1 MSPESVLTTHPSQK
15 SELLIMKEILFQ
27 DNKAEDLP
35 YCWNGCFI
43 TFKHLTT
50 QYIPN
55 HCVIYLRFMYKHFKL
70 HSKRLFRKLCINSPR
85 LSIDTTCELYSN
97 RLCCG
102 SWGQKAKLQMLIE
115 PWSLLNSR
123 REVFLAGGIHHP
135 LACDTSLQS
144 LTPLLLLLFFL
155 PLLSFIRILL
165 LDF

>member
-123 REVFLAGGIHHP
+123 RSFPCWWHPSSFGLWHITAISDTTFTSAFL
-135 LACDTSLQS
+135 
-144 LTPLLLLLFFL
+144 L